1 MPIHPTAIVDPPR
14 AIAES
19 AEIGPY
25 SIVGAEV
32 EIGARTRLMAHIYL
46 EGPTWIG
53 EDNIFFPFSSVGVA
67 SQDLKYKGER
77 AETRIGDRNRIREF
91 VTIHRGTQGGGLVT
105 TIGSDNLLMTYAHVA
120 HDVRI
125 GDHVILGNSVGL
137 AGHVII
143 EDWADLSPYTG
154 VHQFC
159 RIGRHA
165 FIGPYSV
172 IKQDMLPFSLTSD
185 KPEVEVFGA
194 NSIGLERRGFEK
206 PVIEALQT
214 AFRLLTR
221 SQLNTSQA
229 IERIRA
235 ELPACPEIDELLRI
249 HPLREARRREIDA
262 LRADRRQR
270 PLPAAGA
277 RKRAPAGPRGHRHRD
292 PGGGLAGGRSAGG
305 ALPLDLARAAQQA
318 DRDSEAGRHHRSGHV
333 RAGEA
338 RQNLLLHPPR
348 LAPGEA
354 AGRAAVRRTPTG

>member
-1 MPIHPTAIVDPPR
+1 MPIHPTAIVDPR
-14 AIAES
+14 ARIAES

-25 SIVGAEV
+25 AIVGADV
-32 EIGARTRLMAHIYL
+32 EIGPRTRLMAHNYL

-53 EDNIFFPFSSVGVA
+53 EDNLFYPYSTIGAA
-67 SQDLKYKGER
+67 SQDLKYQGER
-77 AETRIGDRNRIREF
+77 AETRIGNRNRIREF

-105 TIGSDNLLMTYAHVA
+105 SIGSGNLLMTYTHVA

-159 RIGRHA
+159 RVGRHA

-172 IKQDMLPFSLTSD
+172 VKQDVMPYSLTSH
-185 KPEVEVFGA
+185 KPEVGVFGA

-206 PVIEALQT
+206 GVIEALQT

-221 SQLNTSQA
+221 SQLNTTQA

-235 ELPACPEIDELLRI
+235 EVPACPEVEELI
-249 HPLREARRREIDA
+249 EFI
-262 LRADRRQR
+262 RASE
-270 PLPAAGA
+270 
-277 RKRAPAGPRGHRHRD
+277 RG
-292 PGGGLAGGRSAGG
+292 
-305 ALPLDLARAAQQA
+305 
-318 DRDSEAGRHHRSGHV
+318 V
-333 RAGEA
+333 
-338 RQNLLLHPPR
+338 
-348 LAPGEA
+348 
-354 AGRAAVRRTPTG
+354 VK